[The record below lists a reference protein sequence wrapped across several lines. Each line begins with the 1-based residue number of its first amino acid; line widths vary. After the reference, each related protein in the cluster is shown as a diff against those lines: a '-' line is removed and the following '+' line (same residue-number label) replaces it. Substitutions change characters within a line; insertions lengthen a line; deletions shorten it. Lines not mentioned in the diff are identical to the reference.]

1 MFCVIFEVH
10 PWPERLDDY
19 LQYAA
24 MLRPELVRVD
34 GFVDNVRY
42 RSRRR
47 EGWVLSL
54 STWRDEKALVHWRT
68 HAMHHEAQAKG
79 RSEVFQDYRIRVGQV
94 TADNR
99 VAPGQ
104 EPRDQRLD
112 EADAAAKVVSIVEP
126 GRAPGPDENAPPDV
140 RLSPAG
146 EGLLEWDGFDAI
158 EAPGEEL
165 LLISWRSTPDAEA
178 AEPTLPPEA
187 RRRRVRVVRDYGM
200 FDRREAP
207 QHYPPIARR

>member
-54 STWRDEKALVHWRT
+54 STW
-68 HAMHHEAQAKG
+68 
-79 RSEVFQDYRIRVGQV
+79 
-94 TADNR
+94 
-99 VAPGQ
+99 
-104 EPRDQRLD
+104 
-112 EADAAAKVVSIVEP
+112 
-126 GRAPGPDENAPPDV
+126 
-140 RLSPAG
+140 
-146 EGLLEWDGFDAI
+146 
-158 EAPGEEL
+158 
-165 LLISWRSTPDAEA
+165 
-178 AEPTLPPEA
+178 
-187 RRRRVRVVRDYGM
+187 
-200 FDRREAP
+200 
-207 QHYPPIARR
+207 